1 MTHHYNRAA
10 TSRAVAAAQGSLQ
23 LESCP
28 WFKSQHTAPVAD
40 STSGECAGVLF
51 LFLARCRLELEIDQL
66 HFQEL
71 GVARREYQM
80 KGAVNV

>member
-23 LESCP
+23 SESCP
-28 WFKSQHTAPVAD
+28 WIKSQHTAPVAD

-51 LFLARCRLELEIDQL
+51 LFLARCLREAEIDYL
-66 HFQEL
+66 HPQEI
-71 GVARREYQM
+71 GVARRLDQV